1 MIEHRALVADTV
13 HKVVHALLVA
23 VLCLGVWESEVV
35 VEVVVKNEWVLMA
48 EPAAG
53 M

>member
-1 MIEHRALVADTV
+1 MIEHCALVADTV

-23 VLCLGVWESEVV
+23 VLYQGVWETESEVAV
-35 VEVVVKNEWVLMA
+35 VVVVVKSEGVLMA
-48 EPAAG
+48 AG

>member
-1 MIEHRALVADTV
+1 MIEHCALVAGTV

-23 VLCLGVWESEVV
+23 VLYLGVWESEVAV
-35 VEVVVKNEWVLMA
+35 VVVVVKSEGVLMA
-48 EPAAG
+48 AG

>member
-1 MIEHRALVADTV
+1 MIENCALVANTV

-23 VLCLGVWESEVV
+23 VLCPEVWENE
-35 VEVVVKNEWVLMA
+35 VEVVVVVVKSEGVIMA
-48 EPAAG
+48 VG